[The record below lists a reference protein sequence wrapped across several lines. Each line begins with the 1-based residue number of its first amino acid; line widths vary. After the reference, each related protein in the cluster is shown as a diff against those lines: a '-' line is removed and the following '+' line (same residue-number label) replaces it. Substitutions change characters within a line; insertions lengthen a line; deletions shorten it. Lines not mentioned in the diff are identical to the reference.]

1 VSAYYDS
8 TRDLPSS
15 ALSSL
20 PQNALGALIAAQQPN
35 ITSVLTQADQV
46 SILAAAVPSFVV
58 GG

>member
-1 VSAYYDS
+1 
-8 TRDLPSS
+8 LPSS